1 MPVDENTRLRL
12 RQRFTELMDEDLA
25 DAIMESM
32 PPVPWTDLATKNDIA
47 RLDGRFDRVD
57 ERLDKMDQR
66 FDLIDQRLGGFGR
79 QFEKIDDQFAIS
91 NDQFR
96 VLSEGLHHEMVG
108 LEGRLALRLTEPI
121 RVIVFTAM
129 LLFVGVG
136 GVMVTVLA

>member
-1 MPVDENTRLRL
+1 MPADETTRHRL

-32 PPVPWTDLATKNDIA
+32 PPVPWTDLATKDDIA
-47 RLDGRFDRVD
+47 RLDGRFDNVD

-66 FDLIDQRLGGFGR
+66 FDGITH
-79 QFEKIDDQFAIS
+79 QFEKVDSQFAVS

-108 LEGRLALRLTEPI
+108 LEGRLAIRLTEAI

-129 LLFVGVG
+129 LLFVGVT
-136 GVMVTVLA
+136 GVVVTVLA